1 MSTGIN
7 IKKKLAILDEGAS
20 VATDATSIDFV
31 GSGVNASTIDGD
43 VTITIPGGSGNT
55 TYYLNQTVDQAPYK
69 EFSSIV
75 ASAVE
80 QVIPLT
86 VLAGATSVI
95 AEYQTPSNIPGT
107 TQIPGGL
114 WQFFLHFNAV
124 AAGQNWIIRPT
135 VYKRDLGGTETLI
148 FTPDPEIVTGMS
160 TTTTM
165 YVSDGVFPTTT
176 ILTTDRIV
184 VRLSM
189 QNTRGVSQTVNF
201 RTEGSQHYSV
211 GLTTLNQVIPTGA
224 VSSVTGT
231 APIVSSGGTTPAISI
246 AQADALTDG
255 YLSSS
260 DFAVFDAK
268 VPATRSIKING
279 TTLDFSADRTWTVG
293 DIVSSG
299 SYADPSWITSL
310 AYSKLTGTPTIPV
323 VTPSALTKTDDTN
336 VTLTLGGSPSTA
348 LLAATSLTL
357 GWTGTLADTRITS
370 ASTWNAKQNAIS
382 LTTTGSSGAS
392 TFITNTLN
400 VPTYTLSGLGGVPS
414 SRSIT
419 INGTTLDLSADRTWN
434 VGTVT
439 SVAALTL
446 GTTGTDLTSSVATGT
461 TTPVI
466 TLNVPTASASNRGA
480 LSSTDWTTFN
490 GKADGSGTINYVS
503 KFTGTGTL
511 GNSNIFDNGTNV
523 GIGTITPAKLLDVNG
538 DALINGHTVGRG
550 GGNVATNTVAGLQAG
565 FANTTGSS
573 NSFFGSSSGRFNT
586 TGTNLSS
593 IGVASLYNNTTGSD
607 NVGLGL
613 HTLFSN
619 VTGSNNTSAGNFAG
633 RFLNNGSSANTTPEN
648 SVFLGYST
656 RSLTN
661 NDTNQIVIGYLALG
675 KGSNTVQL
683 GNTSITNT
691 YLQGDV
697 ETPGNFLLGANA
709 KYLYGKNSS
718 GVSTRMIGINGSN
731 AFYIGS
737 IDANVTAI
745 NFNINGTNVFNVDN
759 TGLITTKNY
768 TLPLA
773 APTAGQVLGY
783 LSAGTTTWVSGSSS
797 GIWGIANSSGVY
809 TYYATY
815 QLAVAAAV
823 AGQTIEMFGSQTESI
838 ANHILKTGVNI
849 NYNGYTLTFLTG
861 CGIIDNGVACE
872 VQLLNGEI
880 KKGVSG
886 QIAIYISSSSTIL
899 RGNVLVNSS
908 LAGTGGTGSYGY
920 YGIGKVY
927 GLNFKGNDCVAGFA
941 ALGDI
946 FNVTVN
952 CTSGAAVA
960 SLASLINSTINST
973 STTGSAIASV
983 PLVDGSN
990 IKTNGAGGYVNS
1002 GVGIVNNS
1010 TFYSLTSRII
1020 DGQQNGLTFN
1030 NCSFNSRA
1038 STVYN
1043 FGGGFGDSVFNNC
1056 TLRSLVYIN
1065 NYASGGNMNNCTV
1078 VSETDIC
1085 LYFTSGTFVDNNFTS
1100 LLNSASGRIAQ
1111 ELGDGTRFTG
1121 NTFNVTSSS
1130 AVALYSTGTPTVY
1143 ISGNNLKGSSN
1154 LKSAGIV
1161 NGQTNT
1167 ADAQGNTILQ

>member
-1 MSTGIN
+1 MATGIE

-20 VATDATSIDFV
+20 VTTDAASIDFV
-31 GSGVNASTIDGD
+31 GSGVNATTVGGD

-75 ASAVE
+75 TSAVE

-165 YVSDGVFPTTT
+165 YVSDGVFPATT

-224 VSSVTGT
+224 VTSVTGT

-268 VPATRSIKING
+268 VPATRSITING

-466 TLNVPTASASNRGA
+466 TLNVPTANASNRGA

-490 GKADGSGTINYVS
+490 GKVDGSGTINYVS
-503 KFTGTGTL
+503 KFTATGTL

-538 DALINGHTVGRG
+538 DVLINGHTVGRG

-586 TGTNLSS
+586 TGINLSG
-593 IGVASLYNNTTGSD
+593 IGVASLYNNTIGSD

-683 GNTSITNT
+683 GNTSITDT
-691 YLQGDV
+691 YLQGAV
-697 ETPGNFLLGANA
+697 TFNNA
-709 KYLYGKNSS
+709 YK
-718 GVSTRMIGINGSN
+718 
-731 AFYIGS
+731 
-737 IDANVTAI
+737 
-745 NFNINGTNVFNVDN
+745 
-759 TGLITTKNY
+759 
-768 TLPLA
+768 LPTV
-773 APTAGQVLGY
+773 APTSGQVLGY
-783 LSAGTTTWVSGSSS
+783 LGAGTTTWVSGSSS

-809 TYYATY
+809 TYYATWA
-815 QLAVAAAV
+815 LAVAAATS
-823 AGQTIEMFGSQTESI
+823 GQCIELFADITENTG
-838 ANHILKTGVNI
+838 ALILKDGVNI
-849 NYNGYTLTFLTG
+849 NGNGHTLTHNFANHGFT
-861 CGIIDNGVACE
+861 DNGVS
-872 VQLLNGEI
+872 VQCSINNLTLNKSNSPYYAFSIQNGATNI
-880 KKGVSG
+880 N
-886 QIAIYISSSSTIL
+886 
-899 RGNVLVNSS
+899 GNAV
-908 LAGTGGTGSYGY
+908 
-920 YGIGKVY
+920 
-927 GLNFKGNDCVAGFA
+927 FKGTQGIVICSGKINGF
-941 ALGDI
+941 
-946 FNVTVN
+946 
-952 CTSGAAVA
+952 
-960 SLASLINSTINST
+960 TIIGGYCLELNAST
-973 STTGSAIASV
+973 SVGSNLNVYCTTGTSV
-983 PLVDGSN
+983 IL
-990 IKTNGAGGYVNS
+990 TNGAKLNNSYVNTTN
-1002 GVGIVNNS
+1002 GVGVVVTSGDLNNS
-1010 TFYSLTSRII
+1010 TVYANGNVGVTLTAGNVTNCSVLSTTSNAINSASATTINGGSYVSTGQTIGGVLGYTSNAYFRSTVNDGIGLGGNINNCVVISDLYSPVISNSVFQMYNCEIISLTSR
-1020 DGQQNGLTFN
+1020 
-1030 NCSFNSRA
+1030 A
-1038 STVYN
+1038 S
-1043 FGGGFGDSVFNNC
+1043 
-1056 TLRSLVYIN
+1056 
-1065 NYASGGNMNNCTV
+1065 NYGITGITAGSYVDDN
-1078 VSETDIC
+1078 I
-1085 LYFTSGTFVDNNFTS
+1085 FT
-1100 LLNSASGRIAQ
+1100 I
-1111 ELGDGTRFTG
+1111 
-1121 NTFNVTSSS
+1121 SSI
-1130 AVALYSTGTPTVY
+1130 STAIHSSGTPTVY
-1143 ISGNNLKGSSN
+1143 LSGNSIKGTTN
-1154 LKSAGIV
+1154 FKSAGIV

-1167 ADAQGNTILQ
+1167 ADAQGNVILQ